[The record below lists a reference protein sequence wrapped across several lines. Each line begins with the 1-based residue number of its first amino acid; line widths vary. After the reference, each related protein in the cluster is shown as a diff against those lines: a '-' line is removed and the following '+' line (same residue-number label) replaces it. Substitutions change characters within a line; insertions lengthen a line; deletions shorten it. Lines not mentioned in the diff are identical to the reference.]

1 MPRGDPRWPRAI
13 ESLRTPE
20 SRMMRKYHVRFG
32 GGRMEKVHWCALRR
46 WNLASRLPYI
56 IWGFQHVAGF
66 RRRHVGSS
74 IQDAWT
80 TSLNGVRAALDDDTA
95 NDRTLLLRA
104 TSQELG

>member
-1 MPRGDPRWPRAI
+1 
-13 ESLRTPE
+13 
-20 SRMMRKYHVRFG
+20 
-32 GGRMEKVHWCALRR
+32 MEKVHWCALRR

-80 TSLNGVRAALDDDTA
+80 MSLDGVRAALDDDTA
-95 NDRTLLLRA
+95 NDRALLLRA
-104 TSQELG
+104 TSQELGPTRDAVLETAVRRTEVSQKQAA